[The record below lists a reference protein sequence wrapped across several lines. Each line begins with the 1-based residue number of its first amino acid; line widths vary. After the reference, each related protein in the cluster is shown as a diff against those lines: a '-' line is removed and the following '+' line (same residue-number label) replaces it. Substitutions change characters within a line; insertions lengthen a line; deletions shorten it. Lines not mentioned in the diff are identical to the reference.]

1 MRHDNTLF
9 GITTRCWVGFGS
21 LVLAATIAAPI
32 GAQQGTDTSSVS
44 GGRSKATEA
53 LTEIVVTA
61 EKRQSTVQNTP
72 ISITAISGEDLQE
85 RGLTSVEDVA
95 RETPGISFRS
105 AGPGLTEFEMRGISS
120 TGGSVGTTGFY
131 VDETPITPPSFGA
144 IGKVVIDPN
153 LYDLQSIE
161 VLRGPQ
167 GTLYGAGSM
176 GGTVRL
182 LTNAPKLNDWDA
194 NVQATGSYTDGGGFN
209 RGGNLMI
216 NIPIAP
222 DLLAARLVLSS
233 QYTDGW
239 LDRIVENGFPYPSN
253 VGCPPS
259 SFLGCTRGNVAAE
272 PYSAIYRRVNWNRI
286 DTIRPSLLFAPME
299 GLSVNLSSLYQ
310 RTTAGGYSQIDIP
323 PGCDSLAPCGH
334 YQPDNVAE
342 PFYDLVK
349 LLSAVVKYDMP
360 YVQLTSATSYW
371 SRDERQ
377 TGDGSEVLQNTV
389 GYLFGLPYVP
399 VAFPEEDHSE
409 QFSTEF
415 RLTSKGDSPFQWIG
429 GVFFSSFHYSVSQ
442 DVTNPSYANLIPP
455 NPDGLIL
462 SLDYPYDT
470 KQYAIFGEASY
481 KLSPDLKFTLGA
493 RGFKYQS
500 EADGQVSGVV
510 GPTGTTV
517 PYSLNGLE
525 QSARGINPKANLSYQ
540 PSDELTVYAT
550 ASKGF
555 RPGGISEPIPLS
567 GPDSCLPS
575 LQAIGRTSANITYG
589 PDSLWNYELGEKA
602 RLNDGRLQIN
612 ADVYYIKWKGI
623 QQVVPLSCGY
633 LLEANAGE
641 ARSYGPEIEVTAR
654 LAPGLTFNVNGA
666 YTNAEINNPAP
677 FSGASS
683 GQPLLNI
690 PKYTTSASLMYDI
703 SLPAELKLTPRL
715 TESVVGPQWDVSYAD
730 ERLPSYAITDFR
742 LAISQGRW
750 AVTAFVSNLTN
761 KMAILTINN
770 TNFIENMPA
779 VTRATVSQP
788 RTVGLQ
794 FDYHVK

>member
-1 MRHDNTLF
+1 MRYDKKFLETK
-9 GITTRCWVGFGS
+9 TRHHISVGG
-21 LVLAATIAAPI
+21 LVLAAIIAAPVR
-32 GAQQGTDTSSVS
+32 AQQIPDASSAS
-44 GGRSKATEA
+44 ARSQASEELA
-53 LTEIVVTA
+53 EVVVTA
-61 EKRQSTVQNTP
+61 EKRESTVQNTP
-72 ISITAISGEDLQE
+72 ISITAISGEELQE
-85 RGLTSVEDVA
+85 RGLASVEDVA

-194 NVQATGSYTDGGGFN
+194 NVQASGSYTDGGGFN

-216 NIPIAP
+216 NIPIAT
-222 DLLAARLVLSS
+222 DLLAARLVVSS

-239 LDRIVENGFPYPSN
+239 LDRIVENSFPYPSN
-253 VGCPPS
+253 AGCPPS
-259 SFLGCTRGNVAAE
+259 AFLGCTRGNVAAGPFSE
-272 PYSAIYRRVNWNRI
+272 IYHRVNWNQI
-286 DTIRPSLLFAPME
+286 DTIRPSLLFAPIE

-323 PGCDSLAPCGH
+323 PGCDSSAPCGH
-334 YQPDNVAE
+334 YQPADVPE

-360 YVQLTSATSYW
+360 FAQLTSATSYW

-377 TGDGSEVLQNTV
+377 TGDGSEAVQNTV
-389 GYLFGLPYVP
+389 GYLFGLPYVS
-399 VAFPEEDHSE
+399 VAFPEDDHSE
-409 QFSTEF
+409 QLSTEL
-415 RLTSKGDSPFQWIG
+415 RLASTGDGPFQWIG
-429 GVFFSSFHYSVSQ
+429 GVFFSDFRYRVSQ
-442 DVTNPSYANLIPP
+442 YETNPNYANLIPP
-455 NPDGLIL
+455 NPDGVIL
-462 SLDYPYDT
+462 SLDYPYET

-481 KLSPDLKFTLGA
+481 TLTPDLKLTLGA
-493 RGFKYQS
+493 RAFKYES
-500 EADGQVSGVV
+500 EADGLESGVV
-510 GPTGTTV
+510 GPTGTAV

-525 QSARGINPKANLSYQ
+525 QSARGMNPKANLSYK

-555 RPGGISEPIPLS
+555 RPGGISEPIPVT
-567 GPDSCLPS
+567 GPDSCLSS
-575 LQAIGRTSANITYG
+575 LQAIGRTSANISYG

-641 ARSYGPEIEVTAR
+641 ARSYGPEVEVTAR
-654 LAPGLTFNVNGA
+654 LAPGLTFSVNGA
-666 YTNAEINNPAP
+666 YTNAEINAPAP
-677 FSGASS
+677 FSGASP

-690 PKYTTSASLMYDI
+690 PKYTTSVSLMYDI
-703 SLPAELKLTPRL
+703 NLPADLKLTPRV
-715 TESVVGPQWDVSYAD
+715 TESLVGPQWDVAYA
-730 ERLPSYAITDFR
+730 EEQLPSYAITDMR
-742 LAISQGRW
+742 LAISRGRW
-750 AVTAFVSNLTN
+750 AATAFASNLTN

-779 VTRATVSQP
+779 ITRATVNQP
-788 RTVGLQ
+788 RTIGLQ
-794 FDYHVK
+794 FNYYMK